1 MSFLSSD
8 YPEIIYDRDEGEAGV
23 ASFRPAGTP
32 PDYTAPNGSTFHYL
46 STRLSTNGL
55 YGLYQNRLTGQV
67 GGTSPHFHKTMSESF
82 YVLSG
87 EIHIFDGERWFDAS
101 QGDYLYIPPGGV
113 HSFGNISGEPAEF
126 LMLFA
131 PGAAREGYFEGL
143 ADVAAMTDEERAAF
157 FVRHDS
163 FFADMTKGPAADS
176 WQDRAALRKS
186 FKTR

>member
-1 MSFLSSD
+1 MTFLSPD
-8 YPEIIYDRDEGEAGV
+8 YPEIIHDSDEGEV
-23 ASFRPAGTP
+23 SASFRPAGTP
-32 PDYTAPNGSTFHYL
+32 PDFAPPGGTEFHYL
-46 STRLSTNGL
+46 STRLTTDGL
-55 YGLYQNRLTGQV
+55 YGLYKNRMGPQV
-67 GGTSPHFHKTMSESF
+67 GGTSPHFHKTMSEAF

-87 EIHIFDGERWFDAS
+87 EIHVFDGERWFDAA
-101 QGDYLYIPPGGV
+101 QGDYLYIPPGGI

-143 ADVAAMTDEERAAF
+143 GQVGAMTDEERAEF

-163 FFADMTKGPAADS
+163 FFSDMTKGPAADS
-176 WQDRAALRKS
+176 WEDRAAQRRA

>member
-1 MSFLSSD
+1 MSFLSPD
-8 YPEIIYDRDEGEAGV
+8 YPEILYDCDEGEV
-23 ASFRPAGTP
+23 SASFRAADSP
-32 PDYTAPNGSTFHYL
+32 PDYTSGDSTFHYL

-55 YGLYQNRLTGQV
+55 FGLYKNHMGPAV
-67 GGTSPHFHKTMSESF
+67 GGTSTHFHKTMSESF

-87 EIHIFDGERWFDAS
+87 EIHVFDGERWFDAA

-113 HSFGNISGEPAEF
+113 HSFGNISGEPADF

-143 ADVAAMTDEERAAF
+143 EHVAGMTDEERAAF

-163 FFADMTKGPAADS
+163 FFADMAKGPGADS
-176 WQDRAALRKS
+176 WEDRAALRRS